1 MRTSLRP
8 PRTFRSTVVSASR
21 GITTPTCISSAPSRV
36 SCFLEIRRTIGSCWR
51 SGLAYKIARRMRSI
65 LSNHS
70 ALAEGREHVSRPVE
84 IRDFDVRRADA
95 LWVMRIR
102 PHAWSNIETPRE
114 FLGSKIQRWVSDFR
128 IKYFDDV
135 QLTCRDKRLQHRH
148 SQSGP
153 FGIKRMRCIHQA
165 ALGFDAVNHLGN
177 RQYVRNPLR
186 QEQADNFSGRR
197 ADLFANNN
205 ANSEVATEGLGRVD
219 RMMVGDA

>member
-1 MRTSLRP
+1 MRTSLQL
-8 PRTFRSTVVSASR
+8 PRIFRSTVVSASP

-70 ALAEGREHVSRPVE
+70 ALAESREHVSRTVE
-84 IRDFDVRRADA
+84 IRDFDVRGDDA
-95 LWVMRIR
+95 LWVVRIR
-102 PHAWSNIETPRE
+102 AYAWSNIETPRE
-114 FLGSKIQRWVSDFR
+114 FFGSKIQGRVGDLR
-128 IKYFDDV
+128 IKYFDHV
-135 QLTCRDKRLQHRH
+135 QLTCRDERLQHRH
-148 SQSGP
+148 SQTGP

-165 ALGFDAVNHLGN
+165 TLSFDAVNHLGN
-177 RQYVRNPLR
+177 RQHVRNPLR
-186 QEQADNFSGRR
+186 QEQADNFSGRG

-205 ANSEVATEGLGRVD
+205 ANSEVATQGLGRVD